1 MKSGLIRSL
10 WEQDH
15 WKHFWAI
22 AGKAY
27 SELRDNHMGE
37 ITLESFLK
45 NVIGFLG
52 VIPADQYLETMG
64 WTLATDTEGRTHLVK
79 TSSGDGQNMPLR
91 SNPSVQD
98 IVNHCYDIGLLSRP
112 QRPARR
118 SKIDTVM
125 TMSFAA
131 APNAANTGPAGTQAQ
146 PSVGQDAGVREF
158 GDLESAP
165 EHKC

>member
-22 AGKAY
+22 AAKAY
-27 SELRDNHMGE
+27 SELRDNHTGG

-45 NVIGFLG
+45 NATGFLG

-64 WTLATDTEGRTHLVK
+64 WTLATDTEGQTHLVK
-79 TSSGDGQNMPLR
+79 TSSGDGQNVPLT
-91 SNPSVQD
+91 SNLSVHD

-112 QRPARR
+112 QCPARR
-118 SKIDTVM
+118 SKNDNVI

-131 APNAANTGPAGTQAQ
+131 APNAANTGPAETQAQ
-146 PSVGQDAGVREF
+146 PSVGQDASVREF
-158 GDLESAP
+158 GDLESAH
-165 EHKC
+165 EHKW